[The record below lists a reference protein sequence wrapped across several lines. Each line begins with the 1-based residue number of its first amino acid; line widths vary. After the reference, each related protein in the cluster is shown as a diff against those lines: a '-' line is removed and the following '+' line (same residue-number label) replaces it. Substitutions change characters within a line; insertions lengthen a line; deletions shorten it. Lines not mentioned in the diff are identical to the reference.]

1 MLALLNYSLIND
13 NNNAVVP
20 KMTNKAFLFSIK
32 KKHKIL
38 IKINWNS
45 WIYMGNDEA
54 KLRNTLNNTN
64 SFDKNNSKN
73 LLTFNFCPQITT
85 NFRHN
90 LAHIFY
96 SD

>member
-1 MLALLNYSLIND
+1 
-13 NNNAVVP
+13 
-20 KMTNKAFLFSIK
+20 
-32 KKHKIL
+32 
-38 IKINWNS
+38 
-45 WIYMGNDEA
+45 MGNDEA